1 MNAIQLQPLAKNDA
15 LRRNDD
21 LVSLLSRLCVAC
33 EQDAKRFE
41 RAAREVSN
49 EELALLFSRYA
60 RRRSEFAKELGCHI
74 DRMEGRE
81 PAPLSFVRV
90 QSRRQKLAA
99 RRDDGSI
106 LSDCEVSERAL
117 CALYE
122 EALQR
127 DLPDDLQTSLQRQSL
142 AVSDVHAQMRDL
154 CSALAWCAVPMA
166 V

>member
-1 MNAIQLQPLAKNDA
+1 MNAIQFQA
-15 LRRNDD
+15 LPRTDD
-21 LVSLLSRLCVAC
+21 GVSLLSRLCVAC

-60 RRRSEFAKELGCHI
+60 RRRSEFAKELGAHI
-74 DRMEGRE
+74 DRLEGRE

-90 QSRRQKLAA
+90 QARRNKLDS
-99 RRDDGSI
+99 RRDDGTI
-106 LSDCEVSERAL
+106 LSDCEMAERAL
-117 CALYE
+117 FDLYE
-122 EALQR
+122 EVLEH
-127 DLPDDLQTSLQRQSL
+127 DLPEELQMSLRRQCL
-142 AVSDVHAQMRDL
+142 AVSDVYAQMLDL

>member
-1 MNAIQLQPLAKNDA
+1 MNAIKLQAPPNT
-15 LRRNDD
+15 DD
-21 LVSLLSRLCVAC
+21 VVSLLSRLCVAC

-41 RAAREVSN
+41 RASREVSN

-60 RRRSEFAKELGCHI
+60 RRRSEFAKELGSHI

-90 QSRRQKLAA
+90 QSRKQKLEVA
-99 RRDDGSI
+99 RRDDGTI
-106 LSDCEVSERAL
+106 LSDCEMAERVL
-117 CALYE
+117 FDLYE
-122 EALQR
+122 EALQH
-127 DLPDDLQTSLQRQSL
+127 DLPDELQACLRRQSL
-142 AVSDVHAQMRDL
+142 AIRDVHAQMRDF

>member
-1 MNAIQLQPLAKNDA
+1 MNAIKFQA
-15 LRRNDD
+15 LPKTDD
-21 LVSLLSRLCVAC
+21 VVSLLSRLCVAC

-60 RRRSEFAKELGCHI
+60 RRRCEFAKELGSHI
-74 DRMEGRE
+74 DRLEGRE

-90 QSRRQKLAA
+90 QGRKHKLVSG
-99 RRDDGSI
+99 RDDGTI
-106 LSDCEVSERAL
+106 LSDCELAERAL
-117 CALYE
+117 CDLYE
-122 EALQR
+122 EVLQHAL
-127 DLPDDLQTSLQRQSL
+127 PEDLQMSLRRQSL
-142 AVSDVHAQMRDL
+142 AVSDVYIQMRDF